1 MPSKFITKIKIT
13 PRKKH
18 FPLVLPEVAL
28 VIARRELAGIAC
40 WKESERRIA
49 HPLPVIP
56 KSSVITKLILQH
68 LIEILKT
75 STEDLFYLGTN

>member
-40 WKESERRIA
+40 
-49 HPLPVIP
+49 
-56 KSSVITKLILQH
+56 
-68 LIEILKT
+68 
-75 STEDLFYLGTN
+75 